1 MLVLTRKS
9 GESIVIGDD
18 VVITV
23 LEIRGGQVR
32 LGVEAPR
39 EVTIHRSEVHEQVSA
54 EDGSFAEDAF
64 DQAGDQA

>member
-9 GESIVIGDD
+9 GESIVIGEE

-39 EVTIHRSEVHEQVSA
+39 EVTIHRSEVHEQVSVEEGA
-54 EDGSFAEDAF
+54 VGGAF
-64 DQAGDQA
+64 DQTGDQA

>member
-1 MLVLTRKS
+1 MLVLTRKA

-23 LEIRGGQVR
+23 LEIKGGQVR

-39 EVTIHRSEVHEQVSA
+39 EVTVHRMEVHGQARAQEAAEQ
-54 EDGSFAEDAF
+54 E
-64 DQAGDQA
+64 

>member
-9 GESIVIGDD
+9 GESIVIGDEI
-18 VVITV
+18 VITV

-39 EVTIHRSEVHEQVSA
+39 DVVIHRSEIHEQVLS
-54 EDGSFAEDAF
+54 EDTSPSEG
-64 DQAGDQA
+64 

>member
-39 EVTIHRSEVHEQVSA
+39 DVVIHRSEVHEQVLADTSESF
-54 EDGSFAEDAF
+54 ED
-64 DQAGDQA
+64 